1 MLLSGITIKWPLQY
15 VYVYKVNSGLWGQYW
30 FLLVLVEFIS
40 GMSQY
45 FSWLVTPKSAQLT
58 LAIKHIKIINVTRDD
73 GCACT
78 LILQKQKK
86 KSHYKLAVN

>member
-15 VYVYKVNSGLWGQYW
+15 VYVCKVNSGLWGQYW

-45 FSWLVTPKSAQLT
+45 FSWLVTPKIELSSAQLT
-58 LAIKHIKIINVTRDD
+58 LAIKHIKIINFTRYD

-78 LILQKQKK
+78 LILQK
-86 KSHYKLAVN
+86 H